1 MRYWQYLA
9 HRVVGMIASLFGL
22 SIIIFVVSRV
32 LPGNPARM
40 ALGPM
45 ATDQQVHTLTHQ
57 MGLDQP
63 LPLQYLHYLTGLLSG
78 DLGMSLTTKNPVAQ
92 DLAHYLPATLEL
104 VIVSMVLTV
113 VFGVLLGVVAATHKD
128 GSIDNFSRVLA
139 FISVSV
145 PGFFIGIILQLVFG
159 YFLQWL
165 PIVGRIANVYQGTF
179 THVTG
184 FFLVDT
190 LLAGNLGAFG
200 SVVIHLLLPAVSLSL
215 ISMGQVMRITRS
227 SMIDFQNKEFIEAE
241 RGFGLPNWLVTYKYT
256 LKNAFTPTLTI
267 LGLLAAS
274 LLGNAFLIELVY
286 SWPGMASYG
295 VNAIMSNDF
304 NSIVGVTMVIGV
316 AFVVSNLVVDVL
328 QGTIDPRVRLQIEGD
343 S

>member
-1 MRYWQYLA
+1 
-9 HRVVGMIASLFGL
+9 
-22 SIIIFVVSRV
+22 
-32 LPGNPARM
+32 M

-45 ATDQQVHTLTHQ
+45 ATTQQVQALSHQ
-57 MGLDQP
+57 MGLDQS
-63 LPLQYLHYLTGLLSG
+63 LPVQYVHYLQGLLSG
-78 DLGMSLTTKNPVAQ
+78 NLGKSLTTKNPVTQ
-92 DLAHYLPATLEL
+92 DLAHFLPATLEL
-104 VIVSMVLTV
+104 VIVSMILTV

-128 GSIDNFSRVLA
+128 GTVDNLTRILA

-145 PGFFIGIILQLVFG
+145 PGFFIGIMLQLVFG

-165 PIVGRIANVYQGTF
+165 PIVGRIGNAYQGTF
-179 THVTG
+179 PHTTG
-184 FFLVDT
+184 FFLIDT
-190 LLAGNLGAFG
+190 LLAGNLAAFG

-215 ISMGQVMRITRS
+215 ISMGQVMLITRS

-241 RGFGLPNWLVTYKYT
+241 RGFGLPAWLVTYKYT

-274 LLGNAFLIELVY
+274 LLGNAFLIEIVY

-295 VNAIMSNDF
+295 VHAIMSNDF
-304 NSIVGVTMVIGV
+304 NSIVGVTMVIGI
-316 AFVVSNLVVDVL
+316 AFVVSNLFVDVL